1 MKKLFLFTLLAAVL
15 ALSAQSQSPQYQLID
30 LGTLPGDDESG
41 AFDINNRGQ
50 AVGYSGPWNGGHAV
64 LWENGTITDLGTLP
78 LDEYSMARAINERGQ
93 IVGDSWASAGP
104 RHAVLWEN
112 GTITELAMLP
122 TDDSSTALSI
132 NDRGQIIG
140 SAGGPSIGPHAV
152 LWDNGTITDLGIL
165 ATWFDDDLPDDML
178 WYAHAYDINNRG
190 QVVGVSTTST
200 GVHAVLWENG
210 TITDL
215 GTLPGDDYSEAR
227 GINERGQI
235 MGLSGM
241 WTDDCGAGECNA
253 VLWENGTITDL
264 GMPITYFAE
273 HYGINNRGQIVFA
286 SVQSHVGYNRAV
298 LWDKGTIT
306 DLGALAAPGSGLSV
320 AFGIND
326 RGQVVGWSVDTDGG
340 AALCSFL
347 RVI

>member
-15 ALSAQSQSPQYQLID
+15 ALSAHAQPAPYQLIA
-30 LGTLPGDDESG
+30 LGTLPGHDSGG
-41 AFDINNRGQ
+41 AFDINNLGQ

-64 LWENGTITDLGTLP
+64 LWENGTIT
-78 LDEYSMARAINERGQ
+78 
-93 IVGDSWASAGP
+93 
-104 RHAVLWEN
+104 
-112 GTITELAMLP
+112 ELAMLP
-122 TDDSSTALSI
+122 DDDSSTALGI

-140 SAGGPSIGPHAV
+140 SARGPFVGPHAV
-152 LWDNGTITDLGIL
+152 LWEKDTVTDLGVL
-165 ATWFDDDLPDDML
+165 DPWFFPGGGLG
-178 WYAHAYDINNRG
+178 YSHAYDINERG

-241 WTDDCGAGECNA
+241 WTNTPFPCDAGACNA

-264 GMPITYFAE
+264 GMPITYFDE

-286 SVQSHVGYNRAV
+286 SVQEYIPDQPGFNRAI
-298 LWDKGTIT
+298 LWDNGTIT
-306 DLGALAAPGSGLSV
+306 DLGALAAPGSGESV

-326 RGQVVGWSVDTDGG
+326 RGQIVGG
-340 AALCSFL
+340 AVDADGVAALWT
-347 RVI
+347 R